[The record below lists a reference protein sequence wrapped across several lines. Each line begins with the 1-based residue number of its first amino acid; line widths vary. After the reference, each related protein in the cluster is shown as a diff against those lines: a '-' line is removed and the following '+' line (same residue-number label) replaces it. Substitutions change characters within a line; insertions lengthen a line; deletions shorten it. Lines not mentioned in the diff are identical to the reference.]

1 MTPKVFWSTLGA
13 LIFVVSVIVNFT
25 YGIPEPVLVI
35 LIGLWSLCFA
45 ATIKVDNPVRKKHWK
60 SLESI
65 PEKGQVYA
73 TKRRPEIKPAP
84 KPKFQWPDGF
94 SDWKEADR
102 DWYVRQMELAGWE
115 FDEGDKTPKHVDIG
129 ENYPHDEVGST
140 TRRFKCSDC
149 QQMKLER
156 EGFEIHHQ
164 MNLRCQAC
172 IDKRRRQ
179 EACKHSDYDQLEITS
194 LSDDQQVMLCK
205 KCGKQLGGV
214 MRAKPKE
221 S

>member
-25 YGIPEPVLVI
+25 YGIPEPILVI

-45 ATIKVDNPVRKKHWK
+45 ATVKVDNPVRKKHWK
-60 SLESI
+60 SLEDI
-65 PEKGQVYA
+65 PAKGQVYA

-102 DWYVRQMELAGWE
+102 DWYVRQMELAGCE
-115 FDEGDKTPKHVDIG
+115 FDEGDKVPHEKDLGNPFPWVDVQEARANIDRAGRQKFCKHVDKV
-129 ENYPHDEVGST
+129 DVT
-140 TRRFKCSDC
+140 T
-149 QQMKLER
+149 
-156 EGFEIHHQ
+156 
-164 MNLRCQAC
+164 
-172 IDKRRRQ
+172 
-179 EACKHSDYDQLEITS
+179 
-194 LSDDQQVMLCK
+194 LSDRHKRWLCEY
-205 KCGKQLGGV
+205 CGKIL
-214 MRAKPKE
+214 E